1 MGIENSKRIKIIV
14 RKMKVVV
21 GSKNPVKIESVK
33 EAFSKYFDD
42 FEIESSNVES
52 GVPDQPVGDDTF
64 TGARNRA
71 RDLMQFNPGFDFYV
85 GIEGGIAQQ
94 FNRWFAFGCMC
105 IIDKNGEEAFGTSP
119 HFELPKIVTD
129 QLLAGK
135 ELGDV
140 MDEIMNTQNSKH
152 KDGAIGFFT
161 NGVMNRK
168 ELYLQG
174 LIVALAP
181 FVHKNLYFTDN

>member
-1 MGIENSKRIKIIV
+1 
-14 RKMKVVV
+14 MKVIV

-42 FEIESSNVES
+42 VEIESSEVES
-52 GVPDQPVGDDTF
+52 GVPDQPIGDDTF
-64 TGARNRA
+64 IGARNRA
-71 RDLMQFNPGFDFYV
+71 AKLFDANPEFDYCV
-85 GIEGGIAQQ
+85 GIEGGIANK
-94 FNRWFAFGCMC
+94 FGKWFAFGCMC
-105 IIDKNGEEAFGTSP
+105 VIGKNGDEAFGTSP

-129 QLLAGK
+129 QLLDGK

-140 MDEIMNTQNSKH
+140 MDEIMNTKKSKH
-152 KDGAIGFFT
+152 RDGAIGFFT

-181 FVHKNLYFTDN
+181 FVHKNLYFTDK